1 MCPKPNTSTL
11 LSRKSHVE
19 DFGDNAV
26 PALFSVLTEKADP
39 LERWDVKVFPV
50 DIEYNQYGPKKEFKV
65 KMRKSKKFFFL
76 HT

>member
-19 DFGDNAV
+19 DFGENAV
-26 PALFSVLTEKADP
+26 PALFSVLTERPDP

-50 DIEYNQYGPKKEFKV
+50 DIEYNNYGPKKEFKV
-65 KMRKSKKFFFL
+65 KMRKLTFFPFL
-76 HT
+76 P